1 MENLFAWTHSAQ
13 FLQMVLTSKYEIPS
27 NYLERN
33 ISLPLERPLPE
44 EQKAKDMWLFTI
56 LQQQHEPNGLGGN
69 CELRDPWTDW
79 ADNIDRQ
86 IMETDQAKIIEHLKT
101 KISNGRELQLRLPLA
116 QSAFYIGDDYFNVII
131 EDLVWLLS
139 NRDIKYTQAEQVLC
153 DLHEIISD
161 RTIVENNWFLP
172 TTPTLDKLNSMQER
186 PWPHYKG
193 KGLTAERLAALLREW
208 KIAPEKSGQGRGY
221 HVAAFI
227 DPWKRAVKHEMPD
240 WMKQYY

>member
-101 KISNGRELQLRLPLA
+101 KISNGRELQLRL
-116 QSAFYIGDDYFNVII
+116 
-131 EDLVWLLS
+131 
-139 NRDIKYTQAEQVLC
+139 
-153 DLHEIISD
+153 
-161 RTIVENNWFLP
+161 
-172 TTPTLDKLNSMQER
+172 
-186 PWPHYKG
+186 
-193 KGLTAERLAALLREW
+193 
-208 KIAPEKSGQGRGY
+208 
-221 HVAAFI
+221 
-227 DPWKRAVKHEMPD
+227 
-240 WMKQYY
+240 